1 MNHKVTGNSKHGR
14 SAELMRKL
22 RYELDFD
29 AAEELVRLYRLSK
42 KLPEKIKIA
51 ESMMSYQYPKLKA
64 MELAAAQGDSVTFNI
79 DLSGNGN
86 KVVDTLE
93 DVVKDES
100 INEET
105 A

>member
-1 MNHKVTGNSKHGR
+1 MNYKSKGNSKHGR

-22 RYELDFD
+22 KYELSFD

-86 KVVDTLE
+86 KVVDTIE
-93 DVVKDES
+93 DIQQDAS
-100 INEET
+100 NHEET